1 MRQRSALV
9 FRRTWCST
17 MLVPLVVV
25 WGVSQSVAAQPAP
38 PQRAQAPGNIPVAV
52 MIAQTSDYHPPLAFS
67 GAIAAR
73 QLINLSFRVNGLI
86 RNRYAEVGQHVEK
99 GDVLAIVDAA
109 EQQAALRVAQAGMA
123 AAQAQ
128 LVEAD
133 ARFLRQKRLLQ
144 QGFTRRSDYDQAN
157 QQRQTAQNTLS
168 SAKASLESAKQQL
181 SYTRLVAPQSGIIT
195 ARNIE
200 TGQVVAAAQAAF
212 VIAMDGPRDAV
223 FDVQETLVHQTDVGM
238 AMRVSLLADP
248 SVTTQGHIRE
258 IAPIIDATA
267 QTVRVKVEIP
277 AALSKMALGAS
288 ITGQIAVA
296 ASQVVMLPWTAMTS
310 DGGRTAVWKIDP
322 DKAVAVLVPVR
333 VLAYE
338 KGRFA
343 VSDGVAAGDRIVSA
357 GAQLLRPGAAVT
369 IIDGDEQGAVAR

>member
-1 MRQRSALV
+1 MRQRSSLV
-9 FRRTWCST
+9 FRKTRCSI
-17 MLVPLVVV
+17 MLAPLLLIL
-25 WGVSQSVAAQPAP
+25 GLNNGIAAQASSSQSVASS
-38 PQRAQAPGNIPVAV
+38 GDIPVSV
-52 MIAQTSDYHPPLAFS
+52 TIAENSAYHPPLAFS

-86 RNRYAEVGQHVEK
+86 RERRAEVGQHVEK
-99 GDVLAIVDAA
+99 GQVLAIVDAS
-109 EQQAALRVAQAGMA
+109 EQQAGLRVAQAGKV

-133 ARFLRQKRLLQ
+133 ARFMRQKRLLE

-157 QQRQTAQNTLS
+157 QQLQTARNMLS
-168 SAKASLESAKQQL
+168 SADAALESARQQF
-181 SYTRLVAPQSGIIT
+181 SYTQLVAPQSGIVT

-212 VIAMDGPRDAV
+212 VIAVDGPRDAV
-223 FDVQETLVHQTDVGM
+223 FDLQETLIRQTDVGM
-238 AMRVSLLADP
+238 GVSLSLLSDQA
-248 SVTTQGHIRE
+248 VTTQGHIRE
-258 IAPIIDATA
+258 IAPIIDAKA
-267 QTVRVKVEIP
+267 QTVRVKVEVP
-277 AALSKMALGAS
+277 ASQSKMALGAS
-288 ITGQIAVA
+288 VTGRIAAA

-310 DGGRTAVWKIDP
+310 DAGQTAVWKIDP
-322 DKAVAVLVPVR
+322 DNNTAILVPVT

-343 VSDGVAAGDRIVSA
+343 VTKGVCAGDRIVIG

-369 IIDGDEQGAVAR
+369 IMDTNEQGSTIQ